1 MLDVDTF
8 LTTLYVMV
16 DDFCQSYRPQQRRP
30 GPQASLCESEVITL
44 AIFARWSRFSSERD
58 FYRYAEGHLREAF
71 PTLPDRSQFN
81 RLVRSC
87 TETIEKMALH
97 LARIMQDSQPPYQ
110 APYQALDASA
120 MPVRDAKRRGYGW
133 LAGRADIG
141 WSNSLGWYEGFSLL
155 TAVEP
160 SGMITG
166 FCFGAASTADQPLA
180 ETFFKLRANPDS
192 RLISVGSAF
201 SGTYVAD
208 KGFEGVENRRRWLE
222 SYGADLIHPP
232 KRNSKKPWSKGL
244 RRWVAGLRQIVE
256 TVYDKLFNIFGL
268 WRERPHEIEGL
279 RARLAARV
287 TLHNFCIWLNDR
299 LGRPR
304 LAFADL
310 LGW

>member
-1 MLDVDTF
+1 
-8 LTTLYVMV
+8 MV
-16 DDFCQSYRPQQRRP
+16 DDFCQSYRPQQRRH
-30 GPQASLCESEVITL
+30 GPQASLCESELITL
-44 AIFARWSRFSSERD
+44 AIFARWSRFCSERD
-58 FYRYAEGHLREAF
+58 FYRYAEGHLRDAF

-97 LARIMQDSQPPYQ
+97 LARIMQDPQP
-110 APYQALDASA
+110 PYQALDASA

-180 ETFFKLRANPDS
+180 ETFFELRANPDF

-201 SGTYVAD
+201 SGTYVAE
-208 KGFEGVENRRRWLE
+208 KGFEGVENRLRWLE
-222 SYGADLIHPP
+222 IYGADLIHPP
-232 KRNSKKPWSKGL
+232 KRNSKKRSWSKGL
-244 RRWVAGLRQIVE
+244 RRWVAVLRQIVE
-256 TVYDKLFNIFGL
+256 FV
-268 WRERPHEIEGL
+268 
-279 RARLAARV
+279 
-287 TLHNFCIWLNDR
+287 
-299 LGRPR
+299 
-304 LAFADL
+304 
-310 LGW
+310 